1 MRKTYKI
8 FGNLVQ
14 INLLSGN
21 EIQKQTLLQH
31 FALYDESEEEDS
43 PNLIINI
50 HKGNIPNKTQA
61 LNPKIHIET
70 ERGFISSFPKMS
82 VGFENI
88 KPLKADLSLDFQ
100 KKGILKYLKR
110 LYNIQYNTIDQR
122 ISQILHELVLIP
134 AVYFD
139 PRQFLVHSSAFK
151 KNSGGAVLIGGT
163 GGVGK
168 TSLEI
173 ELCMNRDYSFIAD
186 DISVLDDEGNIWPNL
201 SFPKIY
207 AYNLKNNEDLKTR
220 IFKNR
225 RLSDK
230 LAWKLKYMLNGAS
243 GVRRNISPEDAF
255 EKFEKNKTKID
266 KYYILIKTDVEEIS
280 IQKINAQKASEMSIS
295 VIQAEYFQF
304 NNHILWHEF
313 NCNAINKIPIL
324 KLNDVLLK
332 WKSLSEKVFKNI
344 DCYVINVP
352 LHIDHKKFVKE
363 TADIID

>member
-1 MRKTYKI
+1 MRKTYNI
-8 FGNLVQ
+8 FGNPVQ

-21 EIQKQTLLQH
+21 KIQKQTLLQQ
-31 FALYDESEEEDS
+31 FALYDESEEEDN
-43 PNLIINI
+43 PNLIVTVY
-50 HKGNIPNKTQA
+50 KGTIPHKTQA

-70 ERGFISSFPKMS
+70 EKGFISSFPKMS
-82 VGFENI
+82 VGFENT
-88 KPLKADLSLDFQ
+88 KPLKIDVSLEVQ
-100 KKGILKYLKR
+100 RKGLLKYLKR

-134 AVYFD
+134 AVYFNS
-139 PRQFLVHSSAFK
+139 RQFLVHSSAFRK
-151 KNSGGAVLIGGT
+151 KTGGAVLIGGT

-173 ELCMNRDYSFIAD
+173 ELCMNRDYTFIAD
-186 DISVLDDEGNIWPNL
+186 DISVLDDEGTIWPNL

-207 AYNLKNNEDLKTR
+207 AYNLKNNEELKRR

-225 RLSDK
+225 GLSDK
-230 LAWKLKYMLNGAS
+230 LAWKFKYLLNGAS

-266 KYYILIKTDVEEIS
+266 KYYILVKTNVEKIS
-280 IQKINAQKASEMSIS
+280 IQKINAQKASEMSLS

-313 NCNAINKIPIL
+313 NCNAINKTPIL
-324 KLNDVLLK
+324 KLEDVLLN
-332 WKSLSEKVFKNI
+332 WKRLSEKVFKNI
-344 DCYVINVP
+344 NCYVIYIP